1 VTKSLGAQRLMALFF
16 GGGLLFNFPLL
27 ALWDADANVF
37 GVPLFPL
44 ALFMIWGVL
53 IALLGWTAEHMDD

>member
-16 GGGLLFNFPLL
+16 GGALLFNFPLL
-27 ALWDADANVF
+27 ALWDADASLF

-44 ALFMIWGVL
+44 ALFVIWGVL
-53 IALLGWTAEHMDD
+53 IALLGWTAEHMDE

>member
-1 VTKSLGAQRLMALFF
+1 VTKSLGAQRLTALFF
-16 GGGLLFNFPLL
+16 AGGLLFNFPLL
-27 ALWDADANVF
+27 ALWDADANVL

-44 ALFMIWGVL
+44 ALFIVWGVL

>member
-1 VTKSLGAQRLMALFF
+1 MTKSLGAQRLMALFF
-16 GGGLLFNFPLL
+16 SGALLLNFPLL
-27 ALWDADANVF
+27 TLWDADATVL

-44 ALFMIWGVL
+44 ALFIIWGVL